1 MGAVGTNGYYWASS
15 PYASAGTNAHCGGIL
30 YFHADNA
37 SPLEWTNR
45 ANAVPVRCVQA
56 SARNDCFLSYG
67 LFDTLS
73 IYRTIENSTSPT
85 GSETE
90 RCHSEA
96 EPKNRY
102 CERNRFFVA
111 PLLRMTIRFL
121 IANCSVRRV
130 RHLCGAVFYSYERQK
145 RLIAR
150 SDAGHGLASARR
162 VDSAIHCPR

>member
-1 MGAVGTNGYYWASS
+1 MLTAAVSSTFMRTMRARWNGRTGRTQYPCAASK
-15 PYASAGTNAHCGGIL
+15 HL
-30 YFHADNA
+30 
-37 SPLEWTNR
+37 L
-45 ANAVPVRCVQA
+45 
-56 SARNDCFLSYG
+56 RNDCFLSYG

-73 IYRTIENSTSPT
+73 IYRTIENSTFPT

-96 EPKNRY
+96 EPKNLY
-102 CERNRFFVA
+102 SERSRFFVA
-111 PLLRMTIRFL
+111 LLLRMTIRFL
-121 IANCSVRRV
+121 IVNCSVRCV

-162 VDSAIHCPR
+162 VDSAIHCPVKNGVL